1 MAGYTQGKIQAKME
15 QAKIEKAKEQEWAQ
29 MKIDLKKKLTE
40 LPVLQMPP
48 TAENVKAIQWFITGA
63 AQIGK
68 FEAVGKK
75 EMRDA
80 WKSAEAPGQDREN
93 FWVYIRDEFFPEL
106 QVDELLDVYTW
117 SPGKEL
123 PWIRATTASKY
134 RKVSE
139 YIEEVE
145 KQKLQEMVQF
155 KIEQKVEELTSKEEV
170 EEDQGSLQELQELA
184 MQEEE
189 EQELALQ
196 ELALEEEEEEEEQEL
211 EVDDVQL
218 MHEMEHAAELNGL
231 AEDAESP
238 SD

>member
-80 WKSAEAPGQDREN
+80 WKSVEAPGQDREN

-155 KIEQKVEELTSKEEV
+155 KIEQKVEELTSKEV
-170 EEDQGSLQELQELA
+170 KEEDQGSLQELQELA

-211 EVDDVQL
+211 EVDDEQL